1 MRESSVLK
9 RSIMIGLK
17 RTSVSLENEFWSEL
31 RNIAKER
38 ATPLNRLVMEI
49 EKERTHQLNLSS
61 GHSAIRVGASAE
73 AGKYKFWRLRRNAGD
88 GEILI

>member
-17 RTSVSLENEFWSEL
+17 RTSVSLENEFWNEL

-38 ATPLNRLVMEI
+38 ATPLNRLVKEI

-61 GHSAIRVGASAE
+61 AIRLYVLEYVKKRAVPINGASVVCE
-73 AGKYKFWRLRRNAGD
+73 
-88 GEILI
+88 